1 MKAAEP
7 GADAMALSDDAT
19 TRGAASNGPMLG
31 ALGIVG
37 LTVAALT
44 LGRSRPVRHPQRGD
58 RRSAFSAYLRDHL
71 TGADAAIHLV
81 GRLREAHQGTPQGA
95 LFASLDEQFRKDRA
109 DVEALLDDLRKSRL
123 SIKRVAGRATGTALR
138 AVSGGQPGDLSL
150 FRTLEAL
157 AIGVQGKRCL
167 WRAAQQLPTPQPD
180 PGRRSFAE
188 LEADAI
194 SQWEQIERY
203 RNALVPRTFAL

>member
-1 MKAAEP
+1 MAISRE
-7 GADAMALSDDAT
+7 AM
-19 TRGAASNGPMLG
+19 TRGAPMLG
-31 ALGIVG
+31 AVGIAG

-44 LGRSRPVRHPQRGD
+44 LGRSRPARRQRLDD
-58 RRSAFSAYLRDHL
+58 RRSNFAAYLRDHL

-81 GRLREAHQGTPQGA
+81 GRLREAHWNTPEGA
-95 LFASLDEQFRKDRA
+95 VFVSLYEQFREDRA
-109 DVEALLDDLRKSRL
+109 DVEALLDDLHRSRL

-138 AVSGGQPGDLSL
+138 AVSGGRPGDLSL
-150 FRTLEAL
+150 FRTMEAL

-167 WRAAQQLPTPQPD
+167 WRAAQRLAAMHPA

-188 LEADAI
+188 LEAAAV

-203 RNALVPRTFAL
+203 RGALVPRTFAR